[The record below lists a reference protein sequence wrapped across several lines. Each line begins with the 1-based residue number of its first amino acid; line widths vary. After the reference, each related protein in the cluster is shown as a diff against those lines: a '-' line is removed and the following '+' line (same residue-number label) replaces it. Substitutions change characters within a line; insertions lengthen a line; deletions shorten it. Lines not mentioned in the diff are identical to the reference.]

1 MRIFIFLIILI
12 SSLSAKNKIALLIG
26 NQNYKN
32 YPKLTTPI
40 NDIRAM
46 KKLLEK
52 KGFQS
57 IILENATQIEIRQ
70 KLNNFRKI
78 ASKAD
83 ISLFYYSGHAIAIEG
98 KNYLL
103 PTYTPMLKSK
113 LNRYELISLNEIM
126 NIASDAKSSIILIDA
141 RENITLPE
149 KFQKGLAK
157 IKPEKNSVVIL
168 STSANKI
175 ASDNSHKSVFAKALL
190 KNFQKDIDIE
200 HILKNVQKDIFQQTD
215 NHECFIYT
223 GTILFENIYLNKN
236 TILEVIN
243 IENSHII
250 MESSISC
257 SGVGASI
264 KIKKHRYIIRKEIDE
279 LAKLKNMRTY
289 VLFSDN
295 LSHSLYK
302 NTQKYKRYE
311 KVLSLIQEVQKSTLE
326 EISLDENIGEIN
338 QFILFGKD
346 KFNYDNKLTIDD
358 YNYKLS
364 NKVRE
369 ILQKK
374 LKEFSFKGEG
384 PFLVTTIDNPIK
396 DDNISCLCIDLAEF
410 NNSAI
415 NEIINSYKQRL
426 IDKGNSKFTFLEKL
440 RNKLLSLIT
449 NANNNIRITKTAVA
463 GDNF

>member
-113 LNRYELISLNEIM
+113 LNRYDLISLNEIM

-157 IKPEKNSVVIL
+157 IKPEKNSVVVFSI
-168 STSANKI
+168 
-175 ASDNSHKSVFAKALL
+175 KSNETNFFELRKNTLFGKKELL
-190 KNFQKDIDIE
+190 KYIDNKYIFKP
-200 HILKNVQKDIFQQTD
+200 ILGNDSFVYSVAKNRPLYNYQ
-215 NHECFIYT
+215 E
-223 GTILFENIYLNKN
+223 
-236 TILEVIN
+236 
-243 IENSHII
+243 I
-250 MESSISC
+250 ME
-257 SGVGASI
+257 VN
-264 KIKKHRYIIRKEIDE
+264 IKKHGYIITKTIEE
-279 LAKLKNMRTY
+279 LNKLKNIRTY

-415 NEIINSYKQRL
+415 NGMSPKHLTIKEDLK
-426 IDKGNSKFTFLEKL
+426 
-440 RNKLLSLIT
+440 RN
-449 NANNNIRITKTAVA
+449 N
-463 GDNF
+463 